1 MDHPTSEAEPEP
13 VPEAALQPVPDPTPA
28 APVPLPLE
36 LELQRALGDAIE
48 GPYDRITLQEMLY
61 TGRLNGTE
69 RVRVP
74 GEVAFHTLSERPELA
89 FVRER
94 FHSEAVRARGS
105 LSAAPQNSAAA
116 PPPRAEDAVSE
127 AMHKAGIEPGR
138 LAMLV
143 VGTVL
148 VVVAVIV
155 LVFVTQ
161 L

>member
-1 MDHPTSEAEPEP
+1 MDHPMSDAEPE
-13 VPEAALQPVPDPTPA
+13 PA
-28 APVPLPLE
+28 APVPLPVE
-36 LELQRALGDAIE
+36 LELQRAQGDAIE

-61 TGRLNGTE
+61 TGRLTGTE

-74 GEVAFHTLSERPELA
+74 GEAAFHTLSDRPELA

-94 FHSEAVRARGS
+94 FHGEAVRARGS
-105 LSAAPQNSAAA
+105 LSAAPEPSAAA
-116 PPPRAEDAVSE
+116 TAPRAEDAVSE
-127 AMHKAGIEPGR
+127 AMQKAGIEPGR